1 MQRIGIDVGGS
12 FTDAVLRDP
21 EGWARIAKVP
31 STPTRIEAGFLA
43 ALEALLV
50 AAGARP
56 DEVAYLAH
64 GTTVAT
70 NAIVTRSLARTSL
83 VTNAGF
89 ADVLAIGTQMRRNV
103 YDLWTPEPEPLVPR
117 ERCHGVGMRIDAQGA
132 EAEPLDE
139 AAVRAAAARMR
150 ADGTEAVAVIG
161 SVTN

>member
-12 FTDAVLRDP
+12 FTDAVLLDP
-21 EGWARIAKVP
+21 EGRARIAKVP
-31 STPTRIEAGFLA
+31 STPARIEAGFLA
-43 ALEALLV
+43 ALEALLA

-70 NAIVTRSLARTSL
+70 NAIVTRTLARTAL

-103 YDLWTPEPEPLVPR
+103 YDLWTPEPDPLVPR
-117 ERCHGVGMRIDAQGA
+117 ERCHGVPGRIDAQGA
-132 EAEPLDE
+132 EVEPLDE

-150 ADGTEAVAVIG
+150 EDGTE
-161 SVTN
+161 